1 MECRRCAACD
11 RAFRPRAQVP
21 HQRYCALAACQR
33 ERRRRWQQS
42 KLRSDADYRANQRQ
56 AQRAWADGH
65 GDYWREYRARHPD
78 YTDRNRLEQR
88 RRDRGRRVARL
99 AKMDASTPIN
109 GVPSGTYHL
118 LAATGGDLAKKDVW
132 RHCHVNFEP
141 AASDRAEAWRADHP
155 ACWLHVSLC
164 QILKA
169 SDRLWR

>member
-21 HQRYCALAACQR
+21 HQRYCGLAACQR

-65 GDYWREYRARHPD
+65 GEYWREYRARHPD
-78 YTDRNRLEQR
+78 YTDHNRLEQR
-88 RRDRGRRVARL
+88 RRDRCRRVARL

-109 GVPSGTYHL
+109 GVPSGTYRL
-118 LAATGGDLAKKDVW
+118 LAATGGDLAKKDEWTVKITLIS
-132 RHCHVNFEP
+132 RDYEP
-141 AASDRAEAWRADHP
+141 GGEADAILQREDVIGAAGS
-155 ACWLHVSLC
+155 AC
-164 QILKA
+164 
-169 SDRLWR
+169 